1 MSKLVIYYYDDY
13 TYLGE
18 ADGKYYFI
26 EENTEEFFIPKNT
39 KIEEKYDVDFGSYGE
54 LEIIRDKISSEGLII
69 KFAEEPKELEEKFI
83 KVKIDSLDVND
94 FNMQS
99 WKLVGG
105 LINKEIL
112 FKNKL
117 AYNKAILKEITKNNN
132 HNEYEKYVKLIRD
145 SIIYYDYDF
154 LERIVNINPETKR
167 SSKKFSKY
175 YIQILYEDYLHKE
188 LYNKALKILEEK
200 EKRTKDYYIKYKTL
214 CDEFIE
220 KYFNKNNLNINPRY
234 IVDFVRSDRC
244 PLSREEKKEW
254 RLFAFRMKYGKALTN
269 EVLNYYYEN
278 IMMEEI
284 QKEFYEIYSVIEE
297 DVLCRNLKLKS
308 RFLYFILKYKF
319 EEYLNSMGLY
329 IIFKGIY
336 ENLMKSYSNDDRIFS
351 YEEYSLLVI
360 IIYTLLNNDDIHQYD
375 PKMRIKLTEKYIKC
389 KECKFAEP
397 YIVLKQIFEDKFK
410 IVYSD
415 FDIKKQ
421 MIKDTILKELDKII
435 PSTLDDFIRK
445 MEMLGFNMAD
455 LKTILSFKLKE
466 I

>member
-13 TYLGE
+13 TYIGE

-26 EENTEEFFIPKNT
+26 EEKSEEFLIPKNT
-39 KIEEKYDVDFGSYGE
+39 KIEEKYCVNFEMYGE
-54 LEIIRDKISSEGLII
+54 LEIIRDKISNEGLIF
-69 KFAEEPKELEEKFI
+69 KFAEEPKELEEKLI
-83 KVKIDSLDVND
+83 KVKIDSLNVNE
-94 FNMQS
+94 FNMMS
-99 WKLVGG
+99 WKLVGE

-117 AYNKAILKEITKNNN
+117 AYNNAILKEITKHNN
-132 HNEYEKYVKLIRD
+132 HNEYEKYVELVRD

-167 SSKKFSKY
+167 SAKKFSKY
-175 YIQILYEDYLHKE
+175 YIQILNEDFLNKE
-188 LYNKALKILEEK
+188 LYPRALKILEEQ
-200 EKRTKDYYIKYKTL
+200 EKRNFDYKMKYKTL
-214 CDEFIE
+214 CDEFIK

-234 IVDFVRSDRC
+234 IVDIVRSYRC
-244 PLSREEKKEW
+244 PLSREEKNEW
-254 RLFAFRMKYGKALTN
+254 RLFAFRMKYGEALTN

-278 IMMEEI
+278 IMIEEI

-297 DVLCRNLKLKS
+297 DDLYRNLKLKS

-319 EEYLNSMGLY
+319 EEDLNAMGLY
-329 IIFKGIY
+329 RILKEIY
-336 ENLMKSYSNDDRIFS
+336 ESLMKSYSKGYKIFS

-360 IIYTLLNNDDIHQYD
+360 IIYTLLNDDDVYQYD
-375 PKMRIKLTEKYIKC
+375 PKMKIRLAEKYIKC
-389 KECKFAEP
+389 KECEFTEP
-397 YIVLKQIFEDKFK
+397 YIIIKRIFEDKFK
-410 IVYSD
+410 IIYNN

-445 MEMLGFNMAD
+445 MEMLGFNMTD
-455 LKTILSFKLKE
+455 LKTRLSFD
-466 I
+466 